1 MNTDTHIHFGGLG
14 FVSTTEKKLDRSTTY
29 DHLFPQ
35 PDWEQRIVRRDGLV
49 TDVVAEMK
57 KVIFGYRNQTR
68 AFASYMRGNT
78 LYDTCRNIWSFW
90 YHRCRYKEDQE
101 GLEQLRTPS
110 RTYWEG
116 AGFEP
121 HADPEDFGLDCDDFA
136 DAVSQTLLNLGIPN
150 FLRIAR
156 YPLKDYFQHVYV
168 MVPNG
173 KQNIIIDCVLDAFDQ
188 EKFPAETK
196 DFLIMDTY
204 SFKGIDVA
212 VLSGIG
218 DATPLLD
225 VVTGSDF
232 NSLSGLGETPD
243 EKKEM
248 DALYQHIK
256 KTRDLVA
263 ENPEL
268 VKEVE
273 HPEQFLKML
282 DYAIQYWN
290 TDKRSE
296 ALAILAESEDKAN
309 QLRGFSPGSDTSESE
324 IELRGLSGGGY
335 AVLGKIGGQRKF
347 FSKVKEAAQK
357 VGQGIKKVAVAAVK
371 YNPLTIAARAGV
383 LLALKTNLFHMADHL
398 KWGYLTEA
406 EAKQHGFAMD
416 EWKKSHD
423 AVQNTNKMFSNIL
436 QGDEN
441 NLKHTVLTGRAGNL
455 ASVNLG
461 SLGIEPVSTVTTTAA
476 ATGFLAKIKGWI
488 KGIDLKKML
497 KKVDLKKLTGKI
509 QEKVNASAKTP
520 ADGLA
525 PDTTDQPPA
534 DDAAVKKSN
543 AKDTPEEES
552 GLTKAL
558 PFIGIGLLA
567 VFAIA
572 SSSKKKE
579 KSFSG
584 FGSTK
589 SKKKKRGKKRASNSA
604 YDMEILSGINH
615 EEDDFSSEASYT
627 YTPKSKKKKGAGS
640 SGIKKITLR

>member
-1 MNTDTHIHFGGLG
+1 MNTDTHIKFSGLG

-35 PDWEQRIVRRDGLV
+35 PDWQQRIVRRDGLV
-49 TDVVAEMK
+49 TDVIAEMK
-57 KVIFGYRNQTR
+57 KVIFGYRHQTR

-90 YHRCRYKEDQE
+90 YHRCKYKEDQE

-121 HADPEDFGLDCDDFA
+121 NADPEDFGLDCDDFA

-218 DATPLLD
+218 DTAPLLE

-232 NSLSGLGETPD
+232 FSLSGLGETPD

-296 ALAILAESEDKAN
+296 ALAILAANEDRAN

-324 IELRGLSGGGY
+324 IELRGLAGGGY
-335 AVLGKIGGQRKF
+335 EVLGKIGGQRKF
-347 FSKVKEAAQK
+347 FSKVKEAAKK
-357 VGQGIKKVAVAAVK
+357 VGEGIKKVAVAAVK

-383 LLALKTNLFHMADHL
+383 LLAMKTNLFHFADHL
-398 KWGYLTEA
+398 KWGYLTEP
-406 EAKQHGFAMD
+406 EAKQHGFDMD

-423 AVQNTNKMFSNIL
+423 AVQNTNKMFTNIL

-441 NLKHTVLTGRAGNL
+441 NLKHQILTGRAGNL

-461 SLGIEPVSTVTTTAA
+461 SLGIEPVSTVATTAA
-476 ATGFLAKIKGWI
+476 ATGFLAKIKDFI

-509 QEKVNASAKTP
+509 QEKANAAKNAADNGTP
-520 ADGLA
+520 D
-525 PDTTDQPPA
+525 PTEPPPA
-534 DDAAVKKSN
+534 DDSSVRKTTTKEG
-543 AKDTPEEES
+543 DEEPS
-552 GLTKAL
+552 GLTQAL

-567 VFAIA
+567 VLAIS

-584 FGSTK
+584 LGSTK
-589 SKKKKRGKKRASNSA
+589 SKKGKGKKRASNSA

-615 EEDDFSSEASYT
+615 EEDNFSSEASYT
-627 YTPKSKKKKGAGS
+627 YIPKSKRKKGGGN